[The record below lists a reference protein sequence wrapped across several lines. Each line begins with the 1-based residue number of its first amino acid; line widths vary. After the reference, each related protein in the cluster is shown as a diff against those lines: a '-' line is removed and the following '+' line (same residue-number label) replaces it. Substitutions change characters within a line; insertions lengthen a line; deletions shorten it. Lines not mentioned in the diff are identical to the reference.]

1 MMKRHDYILALLFL
15 LVLALRLIPGG
26 GEWYFSSFYPLV
38 AKILG
43 GVSSIFPFSI
53 SGVFYVLVSCL
64 LVLYPIVAIAKYHTK
79 KKIVLF
85 MELRAILWLY
95 VWFNLAWGIN
105 YMAPD
110 FYHRTGIKPAKYD
123 SQKLKAFANDYLVKL
138 NESYCKIN
146 TIDEAK
152 ISRETVNAYKA
163 LSRKAGIHAPFCNSP
178 KAKTMLLTPLYSK
191 VGVLGSMG
199 PFWSEFTLNGDLL
212 PYEYANCWAHEYA
225 HSLGIAREGEATFY
239 AYLACTSSNDKA
251 IRFSGYMSVL
261 PYILRELYLTDEKAG
276 EAFVAALRPEI
287 KQLYN
292 EHRAYWQA
300 KYSRIIGGIQ
310 NFLLDSYLKS
320 NNVTAGIH
328 SYSEVVGLMIST
340 KQSANDLQH

>member
-1 MMKRHDYILALLFL
+1 MTYISKHLIILFL
-15 LVLALRLIPGG
+15 LLVILLRVVPGG
-26 GEWYFSSFYPLV
+26 GMWYYTTFYPVVAKVLSGFSSL
-38 AKILG
+38 
-43 GVSSIFPFSI
+43 FPFSL
-53 SGVFYVLVSCL
+53 SDVFYIVGIAYLIA
-64 LVLYPIVAIAKYHTK
+64 YPVVAIVKYRRK
-79 KKIVLF
+79 KKEVCLHELKVIV
-85 MELRAILWLY
+85 WLY
-95 VWFNLAWGIN
+95 IWFNLAWGIN

-287 KQLYN
+287 KQLYS

-328 SYSEVVGLMIST
+328 SYSEVVGLMISA
-340 KQSANDLQH
+340 KQSFAK